1 VIRGLEGEAQGR
13 RQGQELCRKLK
24 EELQGERVRVSQ
36 LELQVQNKE
45 YAEGDMQ
52 SQIRIMK
59 KKDEMR
65 IEKIR
70 SLELVVE

>member
-45 YAEGDMQ
+45 YAEGDM
-52 SQIRIMK
+52 
-59 KKDEMR
+59 
-65 IEKIR
+65 
-70 SLELVVE
+70 